1 MTDGIR
7 FRYLIVA
14 AETGSFRSAAEVLRV
29 RQSSVSRAI
38 RHVEERIGVSLFDRS
53 YRGVQLTEAGRRFL
67 SRAIPAIEQLE
78 NAKITAAAAGRAEI
92 GTVRIGIQ
100 TSLTKGFLRNLLQN
114 YSTKHPDVGLDI
126 HDGTRH
132 EHIAGVRSHRLDIAF
147 LAGMDEIPDCVTT
160 PLWRERIYV
169 ALPKEHRLAIA
180 ENLSWSELRCEN
192 FIVST
197 FSPGAEVHDHIVKRA
212 STFGTLPRIEYK
224 AVLQD
229 TLLNLVGLGYGITL
243 ISSASTSIE
252 LPDVVLRPLPDET
265 DIVPFSAVWSP
276 QNDNPAFRRFLS
288 VAHILAGRIRRGS
301 SDWAARSLD
310 LTSVDPSPSEDD
322 KIPDPSP

>member
-14 AETGSFRSAAEVLRV
+14 AETGSFRRAAEVLRV

-38 RHVEERIGVSLFDRS
+38 RHIEERIGVSLFDRS
-53 YRGVQLTEAGRRFL
+53 HRGVQLTEAGRRFL
-67 SRAIPAIEQLE
+67 SRTIPAIEQLE

-100 TSLTKGFLRNLLQN
+100 TSLTKGFLRNLLLN
-114 YSTKHPDVGLDI
+114 YTKKHPDVGLDI

-132 EHIAGVRSHRLDIAF
+132 EHIAAVRSHGLDIAF

-169 ALPKEHRLAIA
+169 ALPKKHRLATA
-180 ENLSWSELRCEN
+180 EQLSWSELRCEN

-197 FSPGAEVHDHIVKRA
+197 FTPGAEVHDYIVKRA
-212 STFGTLPRIEYK
+212 SIFGTPPLIQYK
-224 AVLQD
+224 AVHQE
-229 TLLNLVGLGYGITL
+229 TLLNLVGLGHGITL
-243 ISSASTSIE
+243 ISSASTSVE
-252 LPDVVLRPLPDET
+252 LPDLVLRPLPDEA

-288 VAHILAGRIRRGS
+288 VAHILAGRVRRGS

-310 LTSVDPSPSEDD
+310 FTSVDPSPFEDE
-322 KIPDPSP
+322 KTPDPSP